1 MSGILGT
8 LNIGTSGIEANQAG
22 LSTAGN
28 NIANVHTPGY
38 TQEEVVFDQNVPGDG
53 SPGMVGNGVRGESV
67 RRVVN
72 QFLDNQ
78 MIRQKTRLGFYE
90 ASRISLGEIDSFFAN
105 AQSQGLAKH
114 LSSYMSSWETV
125 ANHPLDRAAR
135 ASLISGGKTM
145 ATDFHEMAGLYSQSR
160 DRLGQMVQEDVAR
173 VNVDLGKI
181 AALNRQIIKAKS
193 GGESPNTLI
202 DQRSVLASKV
212 SKALNAHFFQDRKG
226 AMTLHLGGQISVSD
240 VENGTLSS
248 RIDPVTDSVRIL
260 IDPPGHSGSGP
271 IDITDR
277 IKGGTIGGYLNVR
290 DVKIKNLEQHLD
302 VLAHSVINH
311 VNAVHASGYG
321 LSGATGVNF
330 FHPTVT
336 VTQDGQGNGVTV
348 VANAI
353 EPNRADHPLTVSVS
367 AGKVTVTDGRTGAVV
382 ATSQIVGGAGTVK
395 VDGYSLRITTSGKA
409 PGGTFHVSGGNDI
422 AGAALGMEVEVKDPA
437 DLAAARHPVF
447 QGKNAG
453 DNRNAHDLF
462 GLLSDRV
469 HFAGT
474 DRTATLHDFYSQTV
488 AQVGSWSREARDNY
502 KAQMVIEKG
511 LKNQRMSVSGVSIA
525 DESARII
532 QYEKAYQAS
541 ASLVQ
546 MTNRLLDTLVHLPN
560 QA

>member
-78 MIRQKTRLGFYE
+78 MVRQKTRLGFYE
-90 ASRISLGEIDSFFAN
+90 ASRISLGEIDSFFAH
-105 AQSQGLAKH
+105 AQSEGLAKH
-114 LSSYMSSWETV
+114 LSSYMSTWETV

-135 ASLISGGKTM
+135 ASLIASGKTM
-145 ATDFHEMAGLYSQSR
+145 STDFHEMAGLYSQAR
-160 DRLGQMVQEDVAR
+160 DRLGQMVGEEVSR
-173 VNVDLGKI
+173 VNVDLSKI
-181 AALNRQIIKAKS
+181 AALNRQIIKARA

-212 SKALNAHFFQDRKG
+212 SKALNAHFFADRKG

-240 VENGTLSS
+240 VEAGTLSS
-248 RIDPVTDSVRIL
+248 RFDPVTDSVRIL
-260 IDPPGHSGSGP
+260 IDPPGHSGGAP

-277 IKGGTIGGYLNVR
+277 IKGGTMGGYLNVR
-290 DVKIKNLEQHLD
+290 DAKIKHLQHHLD
-302 VLAHSVINH
+302 VLAHAVINH

-321 LSGATGVNF
+321 LSGRTGVDF
-330 FHPTVT
+330 FHPTVM
-336 VTQDGQGNGVTV
+336 VSGQGKGVTV

-353 EPNRADHPLTVSVS
+353 APNRAGHPLSVSVS
-367 AGKVTVTDGRTGAVV
+367 GDRVTVVDQKTGKTV
-382 ATSQIVGGAGTVK
+382 ASSRLASGAGTVT
-395 VDGYSLRITTSGKA
+395 VDGYSIRVAQAGTGAT
-409 PGGTFHVSGGNDI
+409 GTFRISGGNDV
-422 AGAALGMEVEVKDPA
+422 AGAALGMEVVVKDPS
-437 DLAAARHPVF
+437 DLAAARNPVS

-546 MTNRLLDTLVHLPN
+546 MTNRLLDTLVHLPT
-560 QA
+560 Q